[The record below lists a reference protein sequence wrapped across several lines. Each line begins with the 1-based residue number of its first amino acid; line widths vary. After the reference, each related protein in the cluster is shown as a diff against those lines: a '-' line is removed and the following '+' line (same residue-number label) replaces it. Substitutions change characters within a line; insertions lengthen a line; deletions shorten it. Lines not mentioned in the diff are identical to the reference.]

1 MFTQAL
7 SSTYRDRCALVALCD
22 TNQTRMDF
30 YNREIAE
37 KCGADPVATYPAS
50 DFDRM
55 VREQRPD
62 VVIVSSIDRTH
73 HEYIVRAM
81 DLGCDVITEKPLTI
95 DIEKCEAILD
105 AVARTGRKL
114 TVTFNYRYAPLRTK
128 VKELLMEGAIGEVKS
143 VHFEWLLDTNH
154 GADYFRR

>member
-1 MFTQAL
+1 MERNAPLPSVPADDSRTRYALVGTGGRSWMFTQAL
-7 SSTYRDRCALVALCD
+7 SSTYRDRCALVAFCD
-22 TNQTRMDF
+22 PNQTRMNF
-30 YNREIAE
+30 YNREIGEKFGAE
-37 KCGADPVATYPAS
+37 PVATYPAS

-62 VVIVSSIDRTH
+62 VVIVSSLDRTH

-81 DLGCDVITEKPLTI
+81 ELGCDVITEKPLTV

-114 TVTFNYRYAPLRTK
+114 TLHSI
-128 VKELLMEGAIGEVKS
+128 IGIPRS
-143 VHFEWLLDTNH
+143 VPK
-154 GADYFRR
+154 